1 MSLSEPGNRA
11 DEVAAARAAADARAD
26 GRDVPMTERVADLL
40 GERRAHAER
49 AKAARDE
56 QRRDRRTTPR
66 R

>member
-1 MSLSEPGNRA
+1 MSLSDTGHRA
-11 DEVAAARAAADARAD
+11 EEVAAARAAADARAE

-40 GERRAHAER
+40 GERRAQAER

-56 QRRDRRTTPR
+56 QPRDRSAPR